1 MEGVNRG
8 AVLDPFQILVFSS
21 TRARPWAA
29 VSKYSGGLEGRRSNY
44 THGYPPPCG
53 SANFFYDKPVAL
65 RGERCF
71 VTAGRTRSAAN
82 PLGRPADT
90 RSGSPRQCANSRRLP
105 FQHLFFYPISILFF
119 LKKRLLRFVF
129 LEILLDSIHILSLVR
144 CTFFLLLWLQERLF
158 YALSM

>member
-1 MEGVNRG
+1 MFTIEYWKIIFSFLHERENEWITRFSGRWLTSDTGSGGGRG
-8 AVLDPFQILVFSS
+8 ESRRRPRSSFQILVFSS

-105 FQHLFFYPISILFF
+105 FQHLFFT
-119 LKKRLLRFVF
+119 R
-129 LEILLDSIHILSLVR
+129 SLY
-144 CTFFLLLWLQERLF
+144 FSF
-158 YALSM
+158 